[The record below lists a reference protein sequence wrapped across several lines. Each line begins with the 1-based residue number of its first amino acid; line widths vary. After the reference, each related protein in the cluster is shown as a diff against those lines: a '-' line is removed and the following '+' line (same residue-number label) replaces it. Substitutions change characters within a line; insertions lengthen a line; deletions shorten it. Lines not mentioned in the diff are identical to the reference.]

1 MTFICKDHL
10 NNYLNNIEYLGQGSQ
25 GVCYVDRERNI
36 VVKIFHDYFD
46 NEECGYSFDDII
58 KHNFVKNKTF
68 IWATDVIIVDGNIV
82 GCKMPYIQYKNLYE
96 TDPLRVNLDS
106 FAKGI
111 LSAESDIK
119 LLTEKNIRIFDIMY
133 NILYKSGK
141 FKVIDTMEYGNA
153 PTQYEAN
160 RRGFDLEIMKFLV
173 DNYFNYFVLQD
184 TILSD
189 MYLSH
194 GVSGYEFLT
203 ALRHKISEYLG
214 FEVTTL
220 NQVKSLVRRI
230 PTPKYERNIH

>member
-1 MTFICKDHL
+1 MNFKSEKQLKI
-10 NNYLNNIEYLGQGSQ
+10 YLNSLEFLGQGSQ
-25 GVCYVDRERNI
+25 GVCYLDKTNNTVI
-36 VVKIFHDYFD
+36 KIFHEFF
-46 NEECGYSFDDII
+46 EEGITSYKKEDIL
-58 KHNFVKNKTF
+58 KFSNVKNKTF

-82 GCKMPYIQYKNLYE
+82 GCKMPYIQYKSLYE
-96 TDPLRVNLDS
+96 TDPLRVNLNS

-111 LSAESDIK
+111 LSAEIDIK

-133 NILYKSGK
+133 NIFYKSGK

-220 NQVKSLVRRI
+220 NQAKSLVRRI